1 MKVEAENGRTF
12 SVDPET
18 GEVLGEYVT
27 NSQPDTEFK
36 KESDYKATTLL
47 NPYTA
52 KNEDQIREYIKEMY
66 DGRKLFTINNTRHYH
81 DLNCGEVVRSGAKN
95 QFTLPC
101 YNVMSKLVSS
111 LTIHNVI
118 IITKEGLSSVL
129 GCLPKNL
136 TRTLKVCG
144 DLVRYETKGMQK
156 GFVKVFVNP
165 AYGWKAESSIA
176 HASQQKAIIDW
187 YKFTSD
193 PDGSVT
199 VNIDGVKPFKI
210 NPQLDGWLARL
221 YTSVVRKSE
230 GGLPNDY
237 MV

>member
-1 MKVEAENGRTF
+1 MQIEVEDGRIF
-12 SVDPET
+12 SVDTLT
-18 GEVLGEYVT
+18 GEVLGEYTASLHTDV
-27 NSQPDTEFK
+27 ELK
-36 KESDYKATTLL
+36 KDARYTSTTLL

-52 KNEDQIREYIKEMY
+52 RNEEQIREYIKEMY

-101 YNVMSKLVSS
+101 YNVMSKLVGS

-118 IITKEGLSSVL
+118 ITNRENLCLVL
-129 GCLPKNL
+129 GCTTEHLK
-136 TRTLKVCG
+136 RTLKVCG
-144 DLVRYETKGMQK
+144 DLVKYETKGMQR
-156 GFVKVFVNP
+156 GFVRVFINP

-193 PDGSVT
+193 PDGVVT
-199 VNIDGVKPFKI
+199 VNIEGNKPFKI
-210 NPQLDGWLARL
+210 SPQFDDWLSRL
-221 YTSVVRKSE
+221 HTSVSKKYE
-230 GGLPNDY
+230 GGIPDDY
-237 MV
+237 